1 MDHHQLL
8 YLSRAHVEEIALG
21 LPEMI
26 ALLETVFL
34 EKAHGRTEMPP
45 KPGIHTRPDAF
56 LHAMLAHVPALNA
69 AGIKWVGGYPANK
82 EKGLPYISG
91 ILILNDDETGFP
103 IAVMDSTWITAY
115 RTAAATAL
123 SAKYLARPDS
133 KTAGM
138 IACGVQG
145 RTNLEALN
153 CLFPLERVYAYDVI
167 PEVQAKFVKEMSDK
181 LGLEIVGVFEPKQ
194 AVINSD
200 LVVTSSPIY
209 RIPRPIIEKDWLQKG
224 AFASAVDFDTL
235 WTTAALH
242 QFDRISTDDLAQM
255 AYYASIG
262 YFVNLPQPYAE
273 LADLVSGKKPGRQN
287 EDERNIAMNLGL
299 ALEDMAVARQIY
311 LDALKKEIGIWLP
324 L

>member
-1 MDHHQLL
+1 MEQHELL
-8 YLSRAHVEEIALG
+8 YLSRAQVEEIALG
-21 LPEMI
+21 LPAMI
-26 ALLETVFL
+26 DLLETVFT

-133 KTAGM
+133 KTAGI

-153 CLFPLERVYAYDVI
+153 CLFPWKGSTPMTSYLKCR
-167 PEVQAKFVKEMSDK
+167 QNLSKRCLTSW
-181 LGLEIVGVFEPKQ
+181 GLR
-194 AVINSD
+194 
-200 LVVTSSPIY
+200 SSVPLN
-209 RIPRPIIEKDWLQKG
+209 RSRLLST
-224 AFASAVDFDTL
+224 ATL
-235 WTTAALH
+235 W
-242 QFDRISTDDLAQM
+242 
-255 AYYASIG
+255 
-262 YFVNLPQPYAE
+262 
-273 LADLVSGKKPGRQN
+273 
-287 EDERNIAMNLGL
+287 
-299 ALEDMAVARQIY
+299 
-311 LDALKKEIGIWLP
+311 
-324 L
+324 